1 MEVCVSRVCLKKTED
16 VADTATVSDAIDD
29 IFRKLRFN
37 LSKSADIIVKPN
49 IATAKVGGGVTTH
62 PDVLEC
68 ILAFL
73 HRKGF
78 KNVRVAESSWKGCRT
93 ENAFLTY
100 KLHQICS
107 RYGYE
112 AVNLEKNAYDVRNGI
127 RIFRDVLE
135 CDYIINVPVLKEHRM
150 AKVSLGMKNMKGC
163 IPDVEKVRFHVT
175 GLHDHIFKLNRVIT
189 PDLTVMDAICGL
201 RGGPFS
207 GEVFCVGMIIA
218 SYDVVALDC
227 FACSLLGI
235 QPENVKHI
243 RKAIENALGSRKYE
257 IV

>member
-1 MEVCVSRVCLKKTED
+1 MARVS
-16 VADTATVSDAIDD
+16 
-29 IFRKLRFN
+29 
-37 LSKSADIIVKPN
+37 P
-49 IATAKVGGGVTTH
+49 
-62 PDVLEC
+62 
-68 ILAFL
+68 
-73 HRKGF
+73 
-78 KNVRVAESSWKGCRT
+78 
-93 ENAFLTY
+93 
-100 KLHQICS
+100 
-107 RYGYE
+107 
-112 AVNLEKNAYDVRNGI
+112 
-127 RIFRDVLE
+127 
-135 CDYIINVPVLKEHRM
+135 
-150 AKVSLGMKNMKGC
+150 GMKNMKGC